1 MKIARLATISSL
13 HDELDGA
20 WRDFFSLASPGH
32 LLQVFSVRFSLVL
45 CLLLRYLLDA
55 FIFSSFHAP
64 SWIQPGLT
72 PTHHLCIYINVISL
86 PRGISRQEFDP

>member
-55 FIFSSFHAP
+55 FIFSCTVVDP
-64 SWIQPGLT
+64 TWTNPYT
-72 PTHHLCIYINVISL
+72 PPLHLLVH
-86 PRGISRQEFDP
+86 